1 MAEETLVVE
10 ENTAPAQQDF
20 TGSFRMSFTPQE
32 FVDLYDTFDEEAR
45 KPDSQFQNGLQGFA
59 VNLVESMTFDPYLG
73 ERMDYNSLRT
83 GTAPILAELGIEG
96 QGLTDAQIIE
106 LFAED
111 DKGQDIVADP
121 SFYEGVK
128 RRALPSAG
136 FATGFYG
143 GMKAGNIALAGVP
156 PVTIPTAIL
165 RVGGPLVTG
174 IIGGMGLSAAGEYAT
189 DQMMGEEPIII
200 PGTKANYEAGKTFA
214 DTLPFVITPWAI
226 PKGGINIGGQIA
238 VNNAN
243 KFIGPIMQGQSRV
256 PFASKA
262 VAGTEK
268 LISGIRPT
276 TMRGNITTG
285 AVEGVALAGTTF
297 GGREAERIAPD
308 NPWVRFGFEAG
319 YGIGGAFA
327 GDLAT
332 RRVPMILG
340 YARDGVVNLYNRA
353 AGNVPPEVR
362 EFGMTAGE
370 RRDVGNFI
378 LEQLEKNGEDPDA
391 VLAALNDP
399 QFDQFLIAPDGPNA
413 GKRVEL
419 DPATRAASVTLLSLQ
434 NQFIDANPGAY
445 GNDATKRMKDGID
458 ALRRALL
465 ALYADGSQT
474 ALQDAAMVQTALFEG
489 VLDSKLAAATD
500 RTVKAMQKVRGTTED
515 AAAGKTIFET
525 LDSQYTAGRADESA
539 LWNKIPRDIEVT
551 RFIDDAG
558 EETDVPNFISTFNN
572 LFADETIETKKAL
585 LRNDELRFLKEFVER
600 KTSELGLD
608 AADGAD
614 AADIIGVNASEL
626 WRTRSRALAMGKR
639 LAANDLPEES
649 AIAYKMAD
657 ALLADL
663 YSFDVGVSQA
673 YDTARSYSRA
683 FNDVF
688 TRAYAGDILGTK
700 KNGALKIPVEVIRDN
715 MMKGDGAYLR
725 AAQLD
730 GVAQFGAQ
738 QALTNVLK
746 AEAGEFAEVGE
757 QLLGEFNKLVDPQ
770 TQALG
775 LDQMRSWY
783 GANKELINTVPGLNN
798 RIVRAMNT
806 ATDLRN
812 AEEVLL
818 RSVRA
823 DALNADGTLNTQA
836 LSNWM
841 NKASSKQL
849 LELFPAIAN
858 DLQDVRKAQY
868 LLKETSTQNKADL
881 AAERAG
887 IGLYEL
893 LPDKTSNAM
902 TAVSKAIST
911 SQTRPF
917 AILNRY
923 MKMVDDVGE
932 GGFTISDRNSPNFGQ
947 TWTKQELRDGM
958 RKAIYDSIFEVASN
972 GERFSPAAAYNRL
985 FTPHPIAKG
994 ETTIA
999 DWLIGNDLATPEMMQ
1014 DTKKFLQKMTE
1025 IEVFTMKAR
1034 PGQSDEFF
1042 KDVGEGIKILAAMGG
1057 SVGGTQLRQMFG
1069 GGGTGDLIAAGRGA
1083 KFGEQ
1088 LANKYMAELPQS
1100 MQAGRVQKVLE
1111 NEKLLR
1117 LVLETG
1123 RTEREKATL
1132 GRQLAAAF
1140 ANSYI
1145 VDPSRR
1151 LGGEAIQE
1159 TFSFE
1164 GDPEGSPIPPVND
1177 PTENGANMPATV
1189 DQTAPVNQAPPQ
1201 PVPVNPSRPPIQAP
1215 PPPPQPEFQNP
1226 SRFDQG
1232 SVAPASG
1239 AVDRTKF
1246 AALFPEDRELLGIGS
1261 LMGQG

>member
-1 MAEETLVVE
+1 
-10 ENTAPAQQDF
+10 
-20 TGSFRMSFTPQE
+20 
-32 FVDLYDTFDEEAR
+32 
-45 KPDSQFQNGLQGFA
+45 
-59 VNLVESMTFDPYLG
+59 
-73 ERMDYNSLRT
+73 
-83 GTAPILAELGIEG
+83 
-96 QGLTDAQIIE
+96 
-106 LFAED
+106 
-111 DKGQDIVADP
+111 
-121 SFYEGVK
+121 
-128 RRALPSAG
+128 
-136 FATGFYG
+136 
-143 GMKAGNIALAGVP
+143 
-156 PVTIPTAIL
+156 
-165 RVGGPLVTG
+165 
-174 IIGGMGLSAAGEYAT
+174 
-189 DQMMGEEPIII
+189 
-200 PGTKANYEAGKTFA
+200 
-214 DTLPFVITPWAI
+214 
-226 PKGGINIGGQIA
+226 
-238 VNNAN
+238 
-243 KFIGPIMQGQSRV
+243 
-256 PFASKA
+256 
-262 VAGTEK
+262 
-268 LISGIRPT
+268 
-276 TMRGNITTG
+276 
-285 AVEGVALAGTTF
+285 
-297 GGREAERIAPD
+297 
-308 NPWVRFGFEAG
+308 
-319 YGIGGAFA
+319 
-327 GDLAT
+327 
-332 RRVPMILG
+332 
-340 YARDGVVNLYNRA
+340 
-353 AGNVPPEVR
+353 
-362 EFGMTAGE
+362 
-370 RRDVGNFI
+370 
-378 LEQLEKNGEDPDA
+378 
-391 VLAALNDP
+391 
-399 QFDQFLIAPDGPNA
+399 
-413 GKRVEL
+413 
-419 DPATRAASVTLLSLQ
+419 
-434 NQFIDANPGAY
+434 
-445 GNDATKRMKDGID
+445 
-458 ALRRALL
+458 
-465 ALYADGSQT
+465 
-474 ALQDAAMVQTALFEG
+474 
-489 VLDSKLAAATD
+489 
-500 RTVKAMQKVRGTTED
+500 
-515 AAAGKTIFET
+515 
-525 LDSQYTAGRADESA
+525 
-539 LWNKIPRDIEVT
+539 
-551 RFIDDAG
+551 
-558 EETDVPNFISTFNN
+558 
-572 LFADETIETKKAL
+572 
-585 LRNDELRFLKEFVER
+585 
-600 KTSELGLD
+600 
-608 AADGAD
+608 
-614 AADIIGVNASEL
+614 
-626 WRTRSRALAMGKR
+626 
-639 LAANDLPEES
+639 
-649 AIAYKMAD
+649 
-657 ALLADL
+657 
-663 YSFDVGVSQA
+663 
-673 YDTARSYSRA
+673 
-683 FNDVF
+683 
-688 TRAYAGDILGTK
+688 
-700 KNGALKIPVEVIRDN
+700 
-715 MMKGDGAYLR
+715 
-725 AAQLD
+725 
-730 GVAQFGAQ
+730 
-738 QALTNVLK
+738 
-746 AEAGEFAEVGE
+746 
-757 QLLGEFNKLVDPQ
+757 
-770 TQALG
+770 
-775 LDQMRSWY
+775 
-783 GANKELINTVPGLNN
+783 
-798 RIVRAMNT
+798 
-806 ATDLRN
+806 
-812 AEEVLL
+812 
-818 RSVRA
+818 
-823 DALNADGTLNTQA
+823 
-836 LSNWM
+836 M

-868 LLKETSTQNKADL
+868 LLKETSDQNKADL

-923 MKMVDDVGE
+923 MKMVDNVGD

-1261 LMGQG
+1261 LMGQV